1 MQGPWTEIGL
11 VLVLVVVNAAFAGSE
26 VALISLREGQ
36 LRRMEQEG
44 GRGRLV
50 ARLARDPNQF
60 LSTIQIGITLAGF
73 LASAAAAVA
82 LAEPLVPLLGF
93 LGGAAEAV
101 AVLLVTV
108 VLTYLTLV
116 IGELAPKRIA
126 LQRPE
131 PWAKRAARPLTLVTT
146 LTWSAPW
153 GSPTGCCAMC
163 WCPAAR
169 WSPWPPT
176 CQFRTRSARWSR
188 PLTAGP
194 RSTAATWTRSSGSP
208 TWSTWST
215 PTAASPTMFGRR

>member
-1 MQGPWTEIGL
+1 MQVPWAEIGL

-36 LRRMEQEG
+36 VRRLEQEG

-50 ARLARDPNQF
+50 AQLAHDPNQF

-93 LGGAAEAV
+93 LGGAAEPV

-131 PWAKRAARPLTLVTT
+131 PWAKRAARP
-146 LTWSAPW
+146 
-153 GSPTGCCAMC
+153 
-163 WCPAAR
+163 
-169 WSPWPPT
+169 
-176 CQFRTRSARWSR
+176 
-188 PLTAGP
+188 
-194 RSTAATWTRSSGSP
+194 
-208 TWSTWST
+208 
-215 PTAASPTMFGRR
+215 